1 MTRTPRPRKGS
12 TMADVSELPDRF
24 VAQFREGRREAA
36 QEDDAPDG
44 VTEDEIA
51 RAWTRP
57 EEDLP
62 SREHP
67 GARVRTATQPDG
79 TRVAVVARET
89 AGLLLLITTW
99 RHRREGT

>member
-1 MTRTPRPRKGS
+1 MRVQLT
-12 TMADVSELPDRF
+12 DHF
-24 VAQFREGRREAA
+24 RREQAA
-36 QEDDAPDG
+36 DG

-67 GARVRTATQPDG
+67 RARVRTAAQPDG
-79 TRVAVVARET
+79 TRVTVVGRQT
-89 AGLLLLITTW
+89 AGRLLLITTW
-99 RHRREGT
+99 RRT

>member
-1 MTRTPRPRKGS
+1 MRVQLT
-12 TMADVSELPDRF
+12 DHF
-24 VAQFREGRREAA
+24 RREQAA
-36 QEDDAPDG
+36 DG

-51 RAWTRP
+51 RAWRSP
-57 EEDLP
+57 EQDLP

-79 TRVAVVARET
+79 TRVTVVARET
-89 AGLLLLITTW
+89 AGLLLLVTTW